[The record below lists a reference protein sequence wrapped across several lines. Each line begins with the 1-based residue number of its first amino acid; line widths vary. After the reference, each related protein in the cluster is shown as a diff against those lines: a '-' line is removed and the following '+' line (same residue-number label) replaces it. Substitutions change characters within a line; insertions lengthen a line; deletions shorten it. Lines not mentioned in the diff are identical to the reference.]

1 MFDKAGGDSATA
13 NTKHYAK
20 DLRHLVM
27 LTGYSLQESVVNQP
41 PVATVAIPPVPTSP
55 HGSSPSQQTTIRPP
69 AVAPAAVR
77 PPQPQQNQPLQR
89 PVVPF
94 GKLNHILV

>member
-1 MFDKAGGDSATA
+1 MFDKAGGDSAVA

-27 LTGYSLQESVVNQP
+27 LNGYCLQESVVNQP
-41 PVATVAIPPVPTSP
+41 PVATVTIPPVPTSP
-55 HGSSPSQQTTIRPP
+55 HGSSPSQQANIRPA
-69 AVAPAAVR
+69 AVAPPVVR
-77 PPQPQQNQPLQR
+77 PPQPQQNQQLPR

-94 GKLNHILV
+94 GWSNL